1 MGKSFDALSWGLR
14 GAAQTIGEVLIMGV
28 DLKMLENAKSPI
40 ADVFHLLARNLT
52 LAQTL
57 VRRRR
62 IYRALPNPEDRA
74 KRVTE
79 REIVRLMD
87 RSADVMDTGCSQ
99 DMPLQEAAVNTSSV
113 LDYML
118 HATDEDR
125 KKTNLNLVNTSSNI
139 LTFLGARQVTS
150 SSVLSWLW
158 FCLATFPAKARKLHA
173 SLVAARLSPEKEITA
188 EQLGKLEY
196 LDWVGRWF
204 LIITVKGCIIR
215 CSSQARKD
223 VILPVHALMVN
234 SEHWKDPLVFNP
246 ERWGT
251 EEVKKH
257 RKYACLPFATGIIK
271 LACTSEIKVILTR
284 VVLNFQ
290 IESTT
295 EGAVIYNFI
304 VFKPLNFSTK
314 LHKQIPISEVDFD
327 DLVGNR
333 VDEKLIVRRPTNI
346 V

>member
-1 MGKSFDALSWGLR
+1 MHAKGKSFDAFSWGLR

-40 ADVFHLLARNLT
+40 ADVFHLLVRNLT

-57 VRRRR
+57 GEES
-62 IYRALPNPEDRA
+62 YGAGN
-74 KRVTE
+74 
-79 REIVRLMD
+79 RLMD
-87 RSADVMDTGCSQ
+87 RSADVIDTGCSQ
-99 DMPLQEAAVNTSSV
+99 DMPLQEVAVNTSSV
-113 LDYML
+113 LDYMF
-118 HATDEDR
+118 HATDEDG
-125 KKTNLNLVNTSSNI
+125 KKTNLNLVNSNI

-150 SSVLSWLW
+150 SSVLSW
-158 FCLATFPAKARKLHA
+158 HGNYA
-173 SLVAARLSPEKEITA
+173 SLVAARLGPEKEITG

-196 LDWVGRWF
+196 LDWF
-204 LIITVKGCIIR
+204 VKEDQRLYNPAFQLDAER
-215 CSSQARKD
+215 CELN
-223 VILPVHALMVN
+223 VILPGGLFISKDAQVTVSLHALMVN

-251 EEVKKH
+251 EEVKKR
-257 RKYACLPFATGIIK
+257 RKYVCLPFATGGRSRPTRGSIGFNFA
-271 LACTSEIKVILTR
+271 LQEIKVILTR

-290 IESTT
+290 IENTT

-304 VFKPLNFSTK
+304 VFKPSNFSTK

-333 VDEKLIVRRPTNI
+333 VDEKLIVRRPTNT